1 MPEYIEREALI
12 AKFEE
17 LGLGENSII
26 EKHFANGVYAVIET
40 FPAADVVVSKMENTT
55 RHGKNLTKMNPVDEF
70 ICSECGLIM
79 RDVSEVRIDEDNE
92 DECYFEFEFKYCP
105 NCGVKI
111 KESE

>member
-40 FPAADVVVSKMENTT
+40 FPAADVIEVKHGENI
-55 RHGKNLTKMNPVDEF
+55 TKENPVDEF
-70 ICSECGLIM
+70 ICSKCGLII
-79 RDVSEVRIDEDNE
+79 RDISRTEIDEE
-92 DECYFEFEFKYCP
+92 SGDELQYEYEPKYCP
-105 NCGVKI
+105 ECGAKVKGG
-111 KESE
+111 K